1 MKPVIG
7 VTTFIDDKANNKLSS
22 LNYNYINSI
31 ILAGGIPVLIPIIE
45 DEEDINRFTDIVDG
59 ILFTGG
65 GDISPLYFG
74 ENPTGKINSISTRR
88 DFIELKLFKKAWE
101 KNMPMLGIC
110 RGLQLINVALGG
122 TLYQDIDSQ
131 FEGVLGHHPNDILRD
146 ELYHTVK
153 LKEGSSLFDIFKT
166 DEIGVNSFHHQAI
179 KQLGKGL
186 TISALSCEG
195 IIEGVE
201 ANDKR
206 FVVGVQWHPEALT
219 VRYPEFQ
226 KLFYAFI
233 NSCN

>member
-166 DEIGVNSFHHQAI
+166 DEISVNSFHHQAI
-179 KQLGKGL
+179 RELGKGL

-201 ANDKR
+201 AKDKR

-226 KLFYAFI
+226 KLFCAFV